1 MLDAALIA
9 GMKMA
14 AINEL
19 PTWFKILDITS
30 LHAGVT
36 GCNTKAPEYFITS
49 GPLDLQSYYWP
60 CLGQ

>member
-19 PTWFKILDITS
+19 PTWLKILDITS
-30 LHAGVT
+30 LHAGVN
-36 GCNTKAPEYFITS
+36 GNTK
-49 GPLDLQSYYWP
+49 PLNISLHQ
-60 CLGQ
+60 GH

>member
-19 PTWFKILDITS
+19 PTLLKILDITS
-30 LHAGVT
+30 LHAGVN
-36 GCNTKAPEYFITS
+36 GCNTK
-49 GPLDLQSYYWP
+49 PLNISLHQ
-60 CLGQ
+60 GH